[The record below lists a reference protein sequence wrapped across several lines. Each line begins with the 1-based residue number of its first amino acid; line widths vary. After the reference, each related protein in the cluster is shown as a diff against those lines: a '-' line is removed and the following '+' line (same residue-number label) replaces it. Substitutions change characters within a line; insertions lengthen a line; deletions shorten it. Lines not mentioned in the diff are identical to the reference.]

1 MMKKVWNRFIAFT
14 FAGLA
19 TVGMLAG
26 CGSKDA
32 DIVEKTTAAGATTG
46 AVADKTKGGETVIR
60 VCWWGNQTRNDGTVK
75 ALEMYEA
82 EHPGIKFEVEFS
94 DFNGYWDKLATQA
107 AGGNLPDIIQMD
119 YRYIKQYADKGQIVG
134 LNQYI
139 NSGVIDTADVA
150 DSIMETG
157 EVGSDIYGI
166 VSGTQAMALLV
177 NTDVMAE
184 AGVTLPKQPTWDELF
199 EAGKIIHEKTG
210 QFLNIPS
217 GDELNMLYMARA
229 VGQTMFNE
237 AGDGLGMPD
246 ETVALR
252 YFTRLKETLDGGYHL
267 SPEEVAEGSNSQLS
281 NFAAGKEWC
290 NFINS
295 NQITNTI
302 SQCPDGLKYEIYM
315 YPTEADVIQQPL
327 FLKPS
332 MFWSISKDS
341 GNSEIAA
348 DVINYLTNSV
358 EANKEALKGERGVPV
373 SSVVSEAIAGVV
385 DESTARINSY
395 VSEVAKI
402 ANKIDPPYPAAAAEV
417 AKLISDLSDMV
428 RYEEITP
435 ADAAHDFYEQATE
448 ILQKG
453 ASK

>member
-1 MMKKVWNRFIAFT
+1 MKRIWKQATAFT
-14 FAGLA
+14 MAGIVAAGLL
-19 TVGMLAG
+19 TG
-26 CGSKDA
+26 CGAKTASTE
-32 DIVEKTTAAGATTG
+32 EKTATK
-46 AVADKTKGGETVIR
+46 AVTEEKSDKETVIR

-75 ALEMYEA
+75 ALDMYEA
-82 EHPGIKFEVEFS
+82 EHPGVKFEVEFS
-94 DFNGYWDKLATQA
+94 DFSGYWDKLATQA

-119 YRYIKQYADKGQIVG
+119 YRYIKQYAEKKQIID
-134 LNQYI
+134 LDPYI
-139 NSGVIDTADVA
+139 ESGAINTADVA

-157 EVGSDIYGI
+157 RVDGNVYGI

-177 NTDVMAE
+177 NTGALAE

-199 EAGKIIHEKTG
+199 EVGKVVHEKTG

-252 YFTRLKETLDGGYHL
+252 YFSRLKETLDGGYHL
-267 SPEEVAEGSNSQLS
+267 SPEEVAEGMTSQLS

-302 SQCPDGLKYEIYM
+302 SQCTEDVEYDIYM
-315 YPTEADVIQQPL
+315 YPTEADATQQPI

-332 MFWSISKDS
+332 MFWSITEDS
-341 GNSEIAA
+341 ANPDIAA
-348 DVINYLTNSV
+348 DVIDYLTNSV

-373 SSVVSEAIAGVV
+373 SSVVSEAIADVV
-385 DESTARINSY
+385 DESTARINTY

-402 ANKIDPPYPAAAAEV
+402 ATKIDPPYPAAAAEV

-428 RYEEITP
+428 RYEEISP
-435 ADAAHDFYEQATE
+435 EEAAHRFYEEANE
-448 ILQKG
+448 ILKKG
-453 ASK
+453 AEK